1 MITEPHGNRSL
12 ALGLS
17 NKKTPS
23 IIIVTGAPVIFVTEE
38 ILTVSPTSIV
48 ILSPPAGTE
57 PQDQVAGV
65 FQLPFPRELQ
75 FAAFEFKENSTEVTN
90 NVINFFIGL
99 AITDYI
105 TKTFII
111 ADWLAV

>member
-1 MITEPHGNRSL
+1 MMTEPQGSLSL

-17 NKKTPS
+17 NKKVPS
-23 IIIVTGAPVIFVTEE
+23 IIIVTGAPVMFVTEE
-38 ILTVSPTSIV
+38 ILTISPASIV
-48 ILSPPAGTE
+48 ILSPPEGTE

-90 NVINFFIGL
+90 NAINFFIGL
-99 AITDYI
+99 VIVGYI
-105 TKTFII
+105 TKTFRMSIRLVI
-111 ADWLAV
+111 